1 MDANIITRFTIATQ
15 QGMDVLLYLTQA
27 IAREKFLPL
36 LSGDQVEIYVSAH
49 CSEQTLTAEV
59 NSMSN
64 QWLVVYVK
72 DQPAGFARITSKG
85 ERPGMMRQKRVIRL
99 ADFGVLQAYDHL
111 SVRQSLLNKCL
122 AVCKSYEA
130 VWINEYTENPYLSLF
145 ESAGFIRQAG
155 TNERYELPLVAVVL
169 IKEL

>member
-15 QGMDVLLYLTQA
+15 QGMDVLLYLTQT
-27 IAREKFLPL
+27 ITREKFLPL
-36 LSGDQVEIYVSAH
+36 LSGDQVEKYLSAH
-49 CSEQTLTAEV
+49 CSEQALMAEV

-64 QWLVVYVK
+64 QWLVVYVN
-72 DQPAGFARITSKG
+72 DQPAGFGRITSKG
-85 ERPGMMRQKRVIRL
+85 ERPENMTQKRSIRL
-99 ADFGVLQAYDHL
+99 ADFGVLQEYDHA

-145 ESAGFIRQAG
+145 KSAGFTRQAG
-155 TNERYELPLVAVVL
+155 KNERYELPLAAVVL